1 MWEFVK
7 SNPGLSLMGVYVA
20 AEIVVALTPTKS
32 DDAVFVIIR
41 AILGKYIPRFRKG
54 GGTFNKK

>member
-7 SNPGLSLMGVYVA
+7 SNPGLCLMGVYVA
-20 AEIVVALTPTKS
+20 AEIVVALTPTKK
-32 DDAVFVIIR
+32 DDAVFDIIR
-41 AILGKYIPRFRKG
+41 AILSRYNPRFRKG